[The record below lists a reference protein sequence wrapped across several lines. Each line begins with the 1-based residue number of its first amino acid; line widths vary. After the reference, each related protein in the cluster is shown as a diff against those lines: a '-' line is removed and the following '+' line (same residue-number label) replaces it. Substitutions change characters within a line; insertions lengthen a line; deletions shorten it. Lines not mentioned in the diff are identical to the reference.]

1 MPIRPTRPLALQ
13 LVVAGTLLHAAT
25 AQAQPSQGSDAPRT
39 WLQLQGVAAHWQ
51 MQTRGDSFDFFGS
64 GGAVQGTP
72 INTED
77 ELGLPRRKPV
87 VGLVVGRRIG
97 QHWRIEVEHTQSQ
110 RQGSAVLG
118 RELHVD
124 GMAYAAGSTLE
135 SKVGLTTLG
144 VLGGWS
150 TTVGE
155 ATEAGVLLGGQWVR
169 VTRRLHTRGTP
180 ASLGSEGLE
189 TATEPVLG
197 LFVQHPLA
205 PQWRL
210 DGRITASPAGN
221 YQATLGVQWL
231 LQRKLSLGAGY
242 RVTRHKLDVE
252 SFVILG
258 FPSNMVVD
266 AKVHG
271 PMFSATLAF

>member
-1 MPIRPTRPLALQ
+1 MSIKTTPARAFQLLA
-13 LVVAGTLLHAAT
+13 ACTLLHTAA
-25 AQAQPSQGSDAPRT
+25 AVAQPSQGSDAPRT
-39 WLQLQGVAAHWQ
+39 WLTLHGVAAHWQ
-51 MQTRGDSFDFFGS
+51 MQTRGDSLDFFGA

-87 VGLVVGRRIG
+87 VGVVLGRRIG
-97 QHWRIEVEHTQSQ
+97 QHWRIEVEHSQSQ

-118 RELHVD
+118 RDLQVD
-124 GMAYAAGSTLE
+124 GMGYAAGSTLE
-135 SKVGLTTLG
+135 SKVGLTTLA

-155 ATEAGVLLGGQWVR
+155 ATEAGVLVGGQWVR

-180 ASLGSEGLE
+180 ASLGSEGIE

-205 PQWRL
+205 PPWRL
-210 DGRITASPAGN
+210 DGRLTASPAGN

-231 LQRKLSLGAGY
+231 PNRHLCLGAGY
-242 RVTRHKLDVE
+242 RVTRHQLDVE

-258 FPSNMVVD
+258 LRSTMVVD

-271 PMFSATLAF
+271 PLFSATLAF